1 MKLKL
6 VLDTDKMRQP
16 KETVKVIQNIIM
28 EICGEC
34 SIEGPENFMEE
45 LK

>member
-16 KETVKVIQNIIM
+16 KKTIKIIQKIIM

-34 SIEGPENFMEE
+34 LIEGPENFMED
-45 LK
+45 LT